1 MGQKTLWDSLMRLA
15 KDGWIT
21 IKPNGRRNKGQPVL
35 LGENGEILGGMGG
48 KFNGLKMKDVKEANK
63 KLKQKNEYAK
73 SGHSK
78 GESPELYN
86 APIPSAAPNA
96 PAVPGDYKN
105 SPDFKKLT
113 PDAQT
118 MVNQTAAHI
127 KKLPL
132 AKMAEHGPAL
142 YEELDKVIKELA
154 NNGSKFDSKVSEMVT
169 NLNIAAMSAATATPT
184 PPNQPKPSKS
194 ETSQFEGYDKLSS
207 LNASEIDKHAKVIN
221 ESKAAPE
228 DKAFMMDALRQATS
242 YMAENGMDAAAA
254 KVLSGIN
261 GVWVASSN
269 PDALK
274 KAKTRCPACLVR

>member
-1 MGQKTLWDSLMRLA
+1 MYTVSWRKIMGQKTLWDSLKRLA

-48 KFNGLKMKDVKEANK
+48 KFNGLKMKDVKDANK

-96 PAVPGDYKN
+96 PAIPGDYKN

-184 PPNQPKPSKS
+184 PPNQHKPSKS
-194 ETSQFEGYDKLSS
+194 ETSQFEGYDELERER
-207 LNASEIDKHAKVIN
+207 N
-221 ESKAAPE
+221 
-228 DKAFMMDALRQATS
+228 
-242 YMAENGMDAAAA
+242 
-254 KVLSGIN
+254 
-261 GVWVASSN
+261 
-269 PDALK
+269 
-274 KAKTRCPACLVR
+274 

>member
-1 MGQKTLWDSLMRLA
+1 MGQKTLWDSLKRLA

-35 LGENGEILGGMGG
+35 LGENGEILGG

-96 PAVPGDYKN
+96 PAVPGYYKN

-194 ETSQFEGYDKLSS
+194 ETSQF
-207 LNASEIDKHAKVIN
+207 
-221 ESKAAPE
+221 
-228 DKAFMMDALRQATS
+228 
-242 YMAENGMDAAAA
+242 
-254 KVLSGIN
+254 
-261 GVWVASSN
+261 
-269 PDALK
+269 
-274 KAKTRCPACLVR
+274 